1 MPKTID
7 AERSCGGGDV
17 FNPGCP
23 SRAVLEM
30 LAEKWAL
37 LVVHTLANGPARTSQ
52 LRRQVGGISE
62 KMLIQTLRRLERN
75 GFVSRR
81 AYPEVPPRVEYSLT
95 ALGAS
100 LSEPITT
107 LDRRKPSSRHRN
119 GAARIRPTRRMM
131 AARIRCLAVGRPR
144 AR

>member
-1 MPKTID
+1 MQTTE
-7 AERSCGGGDV
+7 ANRRSCEGDV

-23 SRAVLEM
+23 SRAVLEV
-30 LAEKWAL
+30 LAHKWAL
-37 LVVHTLANGPARTSQ
+37 LLVHRLADGPARTAE
-52 LRRQVGGISE
+52 LRRLIGGVSD

-75 GFVSRR
+75 GFVARH

-107 LDRRKPSSRHRN
+107 LDRWIERHLQ
-119 GAARIRPTRRMM
+119 AIDVARREFDR
-131 AARIRCLAVGRPR
+131 R

>member
-1 MPKTID
+1 MDMKKTADI
-7 AERSCGGGDV
+7 RQSCEGNV
-17 FNPGCP
+17 FDRGCP
-23 SRAVLEM
+23 SRAVLEV

-37 LVVHTLANGPARTSQ
+37 LVVHTLADSSARTSQ
-52 LRRQVGGISE
+52 LRRRISGISE
-62 KMLIQTLRRLERN
+62 KMLIQTLRRLERS

-107 LDRRKPSSRHRN
+107 LDRWVENHLQDI
-119 GAARIRPTRRMM
+119 AM
-131 AARIRCLAVGRPR
+131 AQREFDRTDG
-144 AR
+144 

>member
-1 MPKTID
+1 
-7 AERSCGGGDV
+7 
-17 FNPGCP
+17 
-23 SRAVLEM
+23 M

-81 AYPEVPPRVEYSLT
+81 AFPEVPPRVEYSLT

-107 LDRRKPSSRHRN
+107 LDRWVENHLQDIAMAQREFDRHD
-119 GAARIRPTRRMM
+119 G
-131 AARIRCLAVGRPR
+131 
-144 AR
+144 